1 MNGKK
6 PSDPKP
12 IERSGVVAARA
23 PAFVH
28 HPFLAKLVR
37 HRLDLLEEIEG
48 MRLGAG
54 LRRIQVLRIAVVVTF
69 EQKAFEQVGARPIH
83 VGKEVNV
90 ARGGVGTRPIVL
102 KVVAGERDAVLVAPS
117 FERQGEVL
125 HPQSVEGLVE
135 IESCRSAG
143 RRVKVKICQDRLD
156 RVVVTPQKL
165 GLDQTAEMQPGPP
178 RPVRIRCELRLV
190 GEDRRTGF
198 PVLRA
203 ELVPVTLVSGF
214 QKGLRRFWVEQAR
227 VRKFPVPRHRRHPLH
242 HKRTPSSPIL

>member
-1 MNGKK
+1 
-6 PSDPKP
+6 
-12 IERSGVVAARA
+12 
-23 PAFVH
+23 
-28 HPFLAKLVR
+28 
-37 HRLDLLEEIEG
+37 

-54 LRRIQVLRIAVVVTF
+54 LRRIQVLRIAVIVTF
-69 EQKAFEQVGARPIH
+69 EHKAFQQVGARPIH
-83 VGKEVNV
+83 VGKEMNV

-102 KVVAGERDAVLVAPS
+102 QVVAGERDAVLVAPS
-117 FERQGEVL
+117 FERQGEAL

-165 GLDQTAEMQPGPP
+165 GLDQTAEMQPRSPW
-178 RPVRIRCELRLV
+178 PVRIRCELRLV

-203 ELVPVTLVSGF
+203 ELIPVTLVSGF
-214 QKGLRRFWVEQAR
+214 QKGLRRFGVEQAR
-227 VRKFPVPRHRRHPLH
+227 VRKFPVPRHRRHSLH
-242 HKRTPSSPIL
+242 DKRTPSSPIL